1 MWSEI
6 CELMP
11 LTTGLDACIEHD
23 IEQFEMCAE
32 ANRRKGNEDTASFY
46 IERANE
52 LKRRKQT
59 LDNMHPIKRWWHCE
73 KQFRKS
79 QREHQKVINE
89 YKRRMGIWWN

>member
-32 ANRRKGNEDTASFY
+32 ANRRKGDEDTANSY

-59 LDNMHPIKRWWHCE
+59 QLKGGGTVKNNLGKVKENIK
-73 KQFRKS
+73 K
-79 QREHQKVINE
+79 
-89 YKRRMGIWWN
+89 